1 MECVGRDD
9 ADIVKS
15 TGICRNL
22 LVAAGPKYEHLTF
35 SNDLSRAVRVAGAV
49 PHAAFIRAAEGRADT
64 AAGSRRGV
72 AARRRAGAGSGSRGC
87 GSAHAAGNR
96 QRNHHTSNRN
106 VSR

>member
-22 LVAAGPKYEHLTF
+22 LVAAGPKYELLTF

-49 PHAAFIRAAEGRADT
+49 ADATFIRAAEGHADT
-64 AAGSRRGV
+64 AAGPRGV
-72 AARRRAGAGSGSRGC
+72 SARGGPSTGSGSCGC
-87 GSAHAAGNR
+87 GSADAARGR
-96 QRNHHTSNRN
+96 QRNRN
-106 VSR
+106 ASR